1 MFHHGT
7 IRKYTAALLDIF
19 NDLEIQ
25 HKTSSGEL
33 LSKKIPIRYSTREK
47 ATIFDEY
54 STEQLLSGNYSIL
67 PRASLAMASMA
78 KSEQR
83 VTNKNTK
90 INQFKTDSTIEFSY
104 NSVPYEFSYEIIIQC
119 RGMNEVTQIIEQIAP
134 KFNPTLN
141 VDIWDAQNLSEPT
154 RVPIKLTDIQ
164 FSSEEYEE
172 LSSNIFTI
180 TISIALIGNLYPPI
194 KSQERV
200 QTFMMMINGLDGDY
214 YTQKEM
220 LEWDVNLDGYLFNET
235 LDNSIDGTEYPGT
248 SVPPKPSGTALTAS
262 RISVLD
268 IGDFFTGTNLEEIL
282 QELGLESA
290 KHELKSNKGVPHGYA
305 PLDDYGRIPANF
317 LPSYVD
323 DVLEY
328 DTVSLF
334 PEIGETGKIYVDLEF
349 NETYRWGGSSYI
361 YITSGAVDSVA
372 GKTGVV
378 TLAKADVGLGNVDN
392 TSDLNKPISTATQTA
407 LDGKSGTSHTHSDAT
422 TTASGLMSSTDKSK
436 LDGIASG
443 ATAYV
448 HPSADGSL
456 HVPATGTTNA
466 GKVLTAGATAGSLS
480 WTTLPADAVS
490 SVAGKTGA
498 VTLAKGD
505 VGLGNVD
512 NTSDLSKPISTAT
525 QTALDSKI
533 STSGVAGDILYH
545 NGTTFVKLAK
555 GTNGQIL
562 SLVNGLPA
570 WVNPVIG

>member
-1 MFHHGT
+1 
-7 IRKYTAALLDIF
+7 
-19 NDLEIQ
+19 
-25 HKTSSGEL
+25 
-33 LSKKIPIRYSTREK
+33 
-47 ATIFDEY
+47 
-54 STEQLLSGNYSIL
+54 
-67 PRASLAMASMA
+67 
-78 KSEQR
+78 
-83 VTNKNTK
+83 
-90 INQFKTDSTIEFSY
+90 
-104 NSVPYEFSYEIIIQC
+104 
-119 RGMNEVTQIIEQIAP
+119 
-134 KFNPTLN
+134 
-141 VDIWDAQNLSEPT
+141 
-154 RVPIKLTDIQ
+154 
-164 FSSEEYEE
+164 
-172 LSSNIFTI
+172 
-180 TISIALIGNLYPPI
+180 
-194 KSQERV
+194 
-200 QTFMMMINGLDGDY
+200 
-214 YTQKEM
+214 
-220 LEWDVNLDGYLFNET
+220 
-235 LDNSIDGTEYPGT
+235 
-248 SVPPKPSGTALTAS
+248 
-262 RISVLD
+262 
-268 IGDFFTGTNLEEIL
+268 
-282 QELGLESA
+282 
-290 KHELKSNKGVPHGYA
+290 
-305 PLDDYGRIPANF
+305 
-317 LPSYVD
+317 
-323 DVLEY
+323 
-328 DTVSLF
+328 
-334 PEIGETGKIYVDLEF
+334 
-349 NETYRWGGSSYI
+349 
-361 YITSGAVDSVA
+361 
-372 GKTGVV
+372 V